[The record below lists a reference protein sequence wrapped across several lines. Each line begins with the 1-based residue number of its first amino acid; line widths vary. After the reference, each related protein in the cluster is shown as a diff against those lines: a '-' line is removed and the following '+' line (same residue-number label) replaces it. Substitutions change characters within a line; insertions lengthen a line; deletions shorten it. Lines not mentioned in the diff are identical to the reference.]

1 MASGHFLSNRGG
13 VTPGVFSF
21 LNGHIED
28 EAEVAA
34 RSRRSAKA
42 LTYGSYN
49 MNEMVDQLKQ
59 IVVREGLWQPT
70 KVEGF
75 VVKSVDFTT
84 FNRPRVKGLKSKGY
98 DGDVGRAVP
107 AVPLGLITTVGEVNG
122 QRVAIIDSVVTTTLD
137 VNEPV
142 KHKEALYREMVKQL
156 EKSNEPSMLVADA
169 GFRLIDAAKAGVT
182 QFEVRLAKN
191 STFGK
196 TPGKIPERKGNKG
209 RTPTRHQ
216 AETVRPL
223 ARTHGGKEI
232 AGTPPDET
240 YRFIAEDGK
249 VVTVSIWNKLYFLER
264 HLDDISCEKTKQRLR
279 QRPIKVI
286 AFDHPDYKEPL
297 LIGTFVVSLKPESAY
312 KLYNSRWPV
321 EGVPQAGKYILSGGG
336 GRQFVHHPTAMQRLP
351 TLSLLFGSLLKYMA
365 ATLPPIRTGFWDRA
379 PKPTYGRLLRHL
391 NKVGIP
397 LSRQLSKKESVTDHL
412 PIGYEAIRLAQG

>member
-1 MASGHFLSNRGG
+1 MVSGHFLSSRGG

-21 LNGHIED
+21 LNGQIED
-28 EAEVAA
+28 ETELAA

-49 MNEMVDQLKQ
+49 MNEMVKGLKE
-59 IVVREGLWQPT
+59 IVVREGMWQPT
-70 KVEGF
+70 KVDEF

-84 FNRPRVKGLKSKGY
+84 FNRPRVTGLESKGY
-98 DGDVGRAVP
+98 DGDMGRAVS
-107 AVPLGLITTVGEVNG
+107 AVPLGLITTVGKVNG
-122 QRVAIIDSVVTTTLD
+122 QRVAIMDSVVTTKLD

-142 KHKEALYREMVKQL
+142 KHKEALYREMHKQL
-156 EKSNEPSMLVADA
+156 EKNKEPSIMVADA

-196 TPGKIPERKGNKG
+196 TAGKIPEREGNKG
-209 RTPTRHQ
+209 RKPTRHQ
-216 AETVRPL
+216 AEIARPL
-223 ARTHGGKEI
+223 ARTHGRKEI
-232 AGTPPDET
+232 ASTPPDET
-240 YRFIAEDGK
+240 YRFVAEDGK
-249 VVTVSIWNKLYFLER
+249 IVTVQIWNTLYFLER
-264 HLDDISCEKTKQRLR
+264 HLDGISCEKTKQRLR
-279 QRPIKVI
+279 QLPIKVM
-286 AFDHPDYKEPL
+286 AFDHPDYEHPL
-297 LIGTFVVSLKPESAY
+297 LIGTFVVSLKPESVY
-312 KLYNSRWPV
+312 KLYVSRWPV

-351 TLSLLFGSLLKYMA
+351 IFSLLFGSLLKYMA
-365 ATLPPIRTGFWDRA
+365 ATLPPIRTGFWDRI

-397 LSRQLSKKESVTDHL
+397 LSGQLSKKESVTNHL
-412 PIGYEAIRLAQG
+412 PVGYEAIRLARG